1 MSVYLGGYGL
11 VELRRSSDLASKS
24 SVVNPDDINT
34 TRRRFSFDFDASFLH
49 SGDQIEI
56 RSTNG
61 ANLSFVD
68 ASGWLVNSVQ
78 PAGNWYINVDELNGI
93 RLYDTFDKAIEGLQS
108 QAIPLAVITTNIPIN
123 VTITNLMP
131 RILAQCTYFELNT
144 TREAVDTTALGD
156 EFRSQYSG
164 LISGSGSFRAY
175 WEYLPSYAKQQTG
188 ESAHYLLQ
196 LAIRTE
202 VGSKFAAKFY
212 LKVSGGDG
220 SKTSIDDEIWYEI
233 DGIITQAG
241 VNFSPDAAVEITAD
255 FVTTGPI
262 RLLAKTS
269 PIVSTKILQENTDDI
284 RLEQNS
290 AASLLREEV
299 D

>member
-1 MSVYLGGYGL
+1 MSVYLGGFGM
-11 VELRRSSDLASKS
+11 VELRRSSDLASKT
-24 SVVNPDDINT
+24 SVVSTADINT
-34 TRRRFSFDFDASFLH
+34 ARRRFSFDFDAGFLN
-49 SGDQIEI
+49 SGDEIEI

-61 ANLSFVD
+61 ANLAFVD
-68 ASGWLVNSVQ
+68 ASGWLVNAVQ
-78 PAGNWYINVDELNGI
+78 SAGNWYINVDELHGI

-108 QAIPLAVITTNIPIN
+108 QAIPLTSIATDIPII
-123 VTITNLMP
+123 VTITNLTP

-156 EFRSQYSG
+156 EFRSQFSS
-164 LISGSGSFRAY
+164 LISGSGNFRAF
-175 WEYLPSYAKQQTG
+175 WEYLPAYAKQQTG

-196 LAIRTE
+196 LAVRTE

-212 LKVSGGDG
+212 LKVGGEDG
-220 SKTSIDDEIWYEI
+220 TKTSLDDEIWYEI

-241 VNFSPDAAVEITAD
+241 VNFSPDSVVEISAD
-255 FVTTGPI
+255 FITTGPI

-269 PIVSTKILQENTDDI
+269 PVASTKVLQENTSDI
-284 RLEQNS
+284 RLEQNA
-290 AASLLREEV
+290 AASLLQEQL